1 MAENGIGWAALG
13 SLAGNGPAAR
23 GPAPGT
29 LRRILRYAHP
39 YRGGLL
45 ALCLLVLAGS
55 AAIVATPLLLQAIV
69 EVGIARRDTD
79 TVVLLAGLAAAVAV
93 GEGLLSYAQ
102 RMVSARIGES
112 IIYDLRTELVRHIQ
126 RMSLTF
132 FTQVH
137 TGALVSRL
145 NTDVIGAQR
154 ALTSTL
160 AGLLANV
167 VAVVSVVATMFVV
180 SWPVAVIA
188 VLLLPAFFL
197 IGRVAARGLRSVA
210 RAQMG
215 VNADLAATAVERF
228 SAAGAMLV
236 MLYGRD
242 DDEAGAFARHAG
254 RARDLGI
261 VSVRRGQL
269 LMVTLTG
276 AAAIATAAVY
286 GVGGA
291 LVAGGAMQL
300 GALIALVALI
310 GRLYGP
316 VAGLVNVHVDVM
328 NAMVSFERVFAV
340 LDLKP
345 PVLDSG
351 RRGPIEPAVPPRVS
365 FDQVSFA
372 YPTTDQLTAAG
383 LDEVR
388 LPGRRGGTG
397 VLHGV
402 SFELRPGTVTALVGP
417 SGAGKTTIGH
427 LLARLY
433 DPDSGAV
440 RINDVDLREYRL
452 GAVREAV
459 GVVSQE
465 TFLFHDTIR
474 ANLHYAR
481 PDAAEADLERAL
493 EAAQLLEFVRGLPLG
508 LDTVVGDRGQRLS
521 GGERQRLALARLFLK
536 SPAIVVL
543 DEATAHLD
551 GVSERLVQE
560 ALREILRGRTALV
573 MAHRLSTIR
582 SADAIVVLADGLI
595 VEEGGHEALLAR
607 QGLYA
612 SLYLSP
618 GG

>member
-1 MAENGIGWAALG
+1 MAESGIGWVALG
-13 SLAGNGPAAR
+13 SLVGNGPAER
-23 GPAPGT
+23 RLAPGT
-29 LRRILRYAHP
+29 LRRILRYARP
-39 YRGGLL
+39 YRVGLL
-45 ALCLLVLAGS
+45 ILCLLVLAGS

-69 EVGIARRDTD
+69 EVGIARQDT
-79 TVVLLAGLAAAVAV
+79 TAVAALATIAAIVAV
-93 GEGLLSYAQ
+93 GEALLSYAQ

-112 IIYDLRTELVRHIQ
+112 IIFDLRTELVRHIQ

-167 VAVVSVVATMFVV
+167 VAVVSVIVTMFVV

-188 VLLLPAFFL
+188 VLLLPAFFVT
-197 IGRVAARGLRSVA
+197 GQVVARGLRSVA

-215 VNADLAATAVERF
+215 VNAEMASTAAERF
-228 SAAGAMLV
+228 SASGAMLV

-242 DDEAGAFARHAG
+242 HDEATAFSRHAG
-254 RARDLGI
+254 RARELGV
-261 VSVRRGQL
+261 VSVRRGQI

-276 AAAIATAAVY
+276 VAAIATAGVY
-286 GVGGA
+286 GLGGV
-291 LVAGGAMQL
+291 LVTEGSMQL

-316 VAGLVNVHVDVM
+316 IAGLINVHVDVM
-328 NAMVSFERVFAV
+328 NAMVSFERVFAI

-345 PVLDSG
+345 PVVDSG
-351 RRGPIEPAVPPRVS
+351 RKGPVDPTEPPRVR

-372 YPTTDQLTAAG
+372 YPATDQLTTAG

-388 LPGRRGGTG
+388 LPGRRSGTS
-397 VLHGV
+397 VLHTV

-417 SGAGKTTIGH
+417 SGAGKSTIGH

-433 DPDSGAV
+433 DPDSGSI
-440 RINDVDLREYRL
+440 RINGIDLRDYRL
-452 GAVREAV
+452 GAVRAAV

-474 ANLHYAR
+474 TNLCYAR
-481 PDAAEADLERAL
+481 PDASDADLYRAL
-493 EAAQLLEFVRGLPLG
+493 EAAQLLEFVQGLPLG

-536 SPAIVVL
+536 SPVIVVL

-551 GVSERLVQE
+551 GVSERLVQQ
-560 ALREILRGRTALV
+560 ALREVLRGRTALV

-582 SADAIVVLADGLI
+582 SADAIVVIADGKV
-595 VEEGGHEALLAR
+595 VEKGGHDTLLAR
-607 QGLYA
+607 EGLYA
-612 SLYLSP
+612 SLYRSS
-618 GG
+618 GR